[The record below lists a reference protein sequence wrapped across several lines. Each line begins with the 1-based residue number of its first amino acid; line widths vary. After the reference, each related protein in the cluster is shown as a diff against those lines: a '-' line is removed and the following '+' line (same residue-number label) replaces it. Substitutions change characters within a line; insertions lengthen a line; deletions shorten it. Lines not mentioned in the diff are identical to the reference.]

1 MRQHFAT
8 NELLLLDL
16 VFTAQE
22 GGTAYMGCEVHN
34 LSNKTVSWLRERD
47 RHILTVDRET
57 FISDRRFVALHT
69 RTQIS
74 DMVTLSIHS
83 VEMRDAGKYQCQV
96 SAQNKISRSVE
107 LIVVRPQVKTK
118 YYTVK
123 LQCKMDQGY
132 CNISFHVL

>member
-1 MRQHFAT
+1 
-8 NELLLLDL
+8 
-16 VFTAQE
+16 
-22 GGTAYMGCEVHN
+22 MGCEVHN
-34 LSNKTVSWLRERD
+34 LSNKSVSWLRERD

-69 RTQIS
+69 RSQIS

-107 LIVVRPQVKTK
+107 LIVVRPQVKNTLK
-118 YYTVK
+118 CFATPTGTRNEKLEIKLVRSLK
-123 LQCKMDQGY
+123 SNLQCKGSRLLS
-132 CNISFHVL
+132 CLFLFP